1 MSYMLAL
8 GMRVLLPILI
18 VLTLSIGISQGAFA
32 QQAQPQGVL
41 EDGACTSNGTGGGPW
56 SDPNSWDCVGI
67 LNDVP
72 ASRKAVTIL
81 AGDTITVDRDL
92 NRTSGDA
99 TTFIGNVAVSGT
111 LEVPSGFTFKADQL
125 ENFSSVT
132 VNNFGNMIIAEFFN
146 NGLFN
151 NNCGAT
157 LKIIE
162 LFTNTGGLRGPFGS
176 NNQIFNN
183 FGIFELGPGFDIPD
197 EFVNTNT
204 FNDGGFLINVFETGP
219 QDNFGPQ
226 AIIEINSICLVGGD
240 LIPLD
245 TTSLLLAGAQMT
257 ASWMIPVIVSGIG
270 IAIVIA
276 RRF

>member
-1 MSYMLAL
+1 ML
-8 GMRVLLPILI
+8 GMRVVLPILI

-32 QQAQPQGVL
+32 QQAQPQGDPQ
-41 EDGACTSNGTGGGPW
+41 DGDCISNGTGGGPW

-92 NRTSGDA
+92 NRTSMDS
-99 TTFIGNVAVSGT
+99 TTFIGNVSVSGT
-111 LEVPSGFTFKADQL
+111 LEVPSGFTFKADRL
-125 ENFSSVT
+125 DNFSSVT
-132 VNNFGNMIIAEFFN
+132 VDNFGNMIIAEFFN
-146 NGLFN
+146 FGLFN

-162 LFTNTGGLRGPFGS
+162 LVTNAGGPRGPDGA
-176 NNQIFNN
+176 NHEIFNN
-183 FGIFELGPGFDIPD
+183 FGTFELGPGFDSPD
-197 EFVNTNT
+197 EFNNQDT

-226 AIIEINSICLVGGD
+226 AIIEIDSICIAVGGEF
-240 LIPLD
+240 IGIE
-245 TTSLLLAGAQMT
+245 TTSVLAAGAQYT
-257 ASWMIPVIVSGIG
+257 AAWMIPILVSAIGIG
-270 IAIVIA
+270 IVIA
-276 RRF
+276 RKF